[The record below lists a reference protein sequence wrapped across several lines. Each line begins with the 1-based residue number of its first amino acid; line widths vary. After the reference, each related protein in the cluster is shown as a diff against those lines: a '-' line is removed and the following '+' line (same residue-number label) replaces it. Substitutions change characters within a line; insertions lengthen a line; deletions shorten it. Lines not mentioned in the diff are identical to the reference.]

1 MARPTEDEVFDALMV
16 LSELVAVSHEE
27 LLSGYP
33 QEAMPILRA
42 AVKPRPVWPVK
53 EVAEYLD
60 VRPENVRPE
69 KLRGL
74 PQPAQEFPRPTVR
87 HPEKTMRLFYADEI
101 EAYRLVLDAT
111 ARRRNAREKA
121 AKS

>member
-1 MARPTEDEVFDALMV
+1 MARPTDAEIGVALAA
-16 LSELVAVSHEE
+16 LDELVGSAATDRWV
-27 LLSGYP
+27 
-33 QEAMPILRA
+33 AAFRVVCD
-42 AVKPRPVWPVK
+42 AVKDRPRWPVK

-74 PQPAQEFPRPTVR
+74 PEPAQEFPRPTAR

-101 EAYRLVLDAT
+101 EAYRAVLEAT
-111 ARRRNAREKA
+111 PRRRNARDKA

>member
-1 MARPTEDEVFDALMV
+1 MVRPTDREVGEALSA
-16 LSELVAVSHEE
+16 LDGLVASAPTQRHVD
-27 LLSGYP
+27 
-33 QEAMPILRA
+33 AFRVVCD
-42 AVKPRPVWPVK
+42 AVKDRPRWPVK

-74 PQPAQEFPRPTVR
+74 PVPAQEFPRPTAR
-87 HPEKTMRLFYADEI
+87 HPEKTMRLFYVDEI

-111 ARRRNAREKA
+111 ARRRNARERA